1 MRALILA
8 CLVAAVGCGDESAPP
23 RVVIALSSDDSH
35 ACAGA
40 VSMKVTIGEVNGDGS
55 TETEVATAV
64 APEQLDC
71 DFDVGV
77 AEGAWALEVG
87 DMATGKPH
95 TVTVELLDSTG
106 FLVGA
111 GGSEPFE
118 ARARKSIDPVAV
130 ELTRVAPVGTV
141 LVDLLAEPG
150 TEVAGDLD
158 IVVLAGADAIGA
170 RSLSWPGDDSLKRP
184 LRISG
189 MLGVGLRLLLT
200 AEAQG
205 TKLFS
210 FVSEPFTLSSS
221 GESTFSTPLLGP
233 E

>member
-1 MRALILA
+1 MAIINA
-8 CLVAAVGCGDESAPP
+8 CGDGDSAPP
-23 RVVIALSSDDSH
+23 IYVELSSDGSH

-40 VSMKVTIGEVNGDGS
+40 VSMKITIAEVNGDAS
-55 TETEVATAV
+55 IEQEVATAV

-77 AEGAWALEVG
+77 AEGAWAVEVG
-87 DMATGKPH
+87 DMAVGRPH
-95 TVTVELLDSTG
+95 TITVELYDSTG
-106 FLVGA
+106 FMVAA

-141 LVDLLAEPG
+141 LVDLLAEAG
-150 TEVAGDLD
+150 TASAGDLD
-158 IVVLAGADAIGA
+158 IVVLAGSDAIGA
-170 RSLSWPGDDSLKRP
+170 RAMDWPGDDSIKRP

-189 MLGVGLRLLLT
+189 ILGIGLRLLLT
-200 AEAQG
+200 AEAG
-205 TKLFS
+205 GVEMFS
-210 FVSEPFTLSSS
+210 FVSEPFTLSST
-221 GESTFSTPLLGP
+221 GDTFATPALDP